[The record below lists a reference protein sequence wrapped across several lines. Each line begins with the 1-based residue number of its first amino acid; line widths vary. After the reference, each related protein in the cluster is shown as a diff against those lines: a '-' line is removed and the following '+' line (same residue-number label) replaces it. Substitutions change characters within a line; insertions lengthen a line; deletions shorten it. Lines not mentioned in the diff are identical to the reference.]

1 MEMKASGMYV
11 SRGLSFQ
18 EAEFETVETSLTEEQ
33 VKMYDMTT
41 HVWWVALSHIKMC
54 IFFEACN
61 FYNFMKTDI
70 CCYHKYAGKI
80 RFQECW
86 RYLFLDIR

>member
-41 HVWWVALSHIKMC
+41 HVWWVALLQV
-54 IFFEACN
+54 A
-61 FYNFMKTDI
+61 Y
-70 CCYHKYAGKI
+70 
-80 RFQECW
+80 
-86 RYLFLDIR
+86 